1 MTILKVTYKGE
12 VIDPNDI
19 VVFYEDYRGKALRGN
34 IEDYGVDKYGEGYD
48 EGYGML
54 AKKIIKI

>member
-19 VVFYEDYRGKALRGN
+19 VVFYEDYNGKTLRGN

-48 EGYGML
+48 EGYGN
-54 AKKIIKI
+54 AYEENY

>member
-19 VVFYEDYRGKALRGN
+19 VVFYEDYRGKAFRGN

-48 EGYGML
+48 EGYGN
-54 AKKIIKI
+54 ACEENY